1 MSDIQTVL
9 ARRAYGPRIIA
20 IFIIHMA
27 LVYLR
32 ARLLHGGKLISR
44 HDSTLL

>member
-20 IFIIHMA
+20 ILA

-32 ARLLHGGKLISR
+32 ALLLHGGKLISR
-44 HDSTLL
+44 HDSALL